1 MNKEPDVRWP
11 AEWEPQDAV
20 WLSWPHRRDLWQGG
34 LDELQ
39 QTYGSVAAA
48 IAPHALVCV
57 NAAAPLH
64 PGVRQAMLA
73 AGVSEE
79 QFRLFNHPTNDVWC
93 RDHGPVFV
101 QDVKDGS
108 LMLADWQFNAWGGK
122 FAPWD
127 LDNGVPA
134 LIGAA
139 LGLPV
144 RSSSLI
150 LEGGAIEGNGDGLLV
165 TTESVLLNHNRNP
178 DWSRAMIEEELKRML
193 GVRAV
198 FWLGSGIEGDDTDGH
213 IDDMVRFVCRDAVV
227 SIVETDSSSPHY
239 RALAENNERLQ
250 DLRCVDGSGVEV
262 IPLPMPDPLHA
273 EDWRLDQLPASYA
286 NFLIVNEAVI
296 VPVFNQPRNDDR
308 ALGILR
314 ECFSGKQ
321 VIGVD
326 ARKLVLEGGALHCIT
341 QQQPGRGRRDCERRG
356 RNNGGCDSADG
367 KGRQRARAPRCRGAE
382 AGYFPL
388 PYQRCAAGE
397 GVH

>member
-1 MNKEPDVRWP
+1 
-11 AEWEPQDAV
+11 
-20 WLSWPHRRDLWQGG
+20 
-34 LDELQ
+34 
-39 QTYGSVAAA
+39 
-48 IAPHALVCV
+48 
-57 NAAAPLH
+57 
-64 PGVRQAMLA
+64 
-73 AGVSEE
+73 
-79 QFRLFNHPTNDVWC
+79 
-93 RDHGPVFV
+93 
-101 QDVKDGS
+101 
-108 LMLADWQFNAWGGK
+108 
-122 FAPWD
+122 
-127 LDNGVPA
+127 
-134 LIGAA
+134 
-139 LGLPV
+139 
-144 RSSSLI
+144 
-150 LEGGAIEGNGDGLLV
+150 V
-165 TTESVLLNHNRNP
+165 TTESVLLNPNRNP
-178 DWSRAMIEEELKRML
+178 DWNRAMIEEELKRML

-326 ARKLVLEGGALHCIT
+326 ARKLVLEGGAIHCIT
-341 QQQPGRGRRDCERRG
+341 QQQPRP
-356 RNNGGCDSADG
+356 G
-367 KGRQRARAPRCRGAE
+367 K
-382 AGYFPL
+382 
-388 PYQRCAAGE
+388 E
-397 GVH
+397 GL

>member
-1 MNKEPDVRWP
+1 M
-11 AEWEPQDAV
+11 
-20 WLSWPHRRDLWQGG
+20 G
-34 LDELQ
+34 
-39 QTYGSVAAA
+39 
-48 IAPHALVCV
+48 
-57 NAAAPLH
+57 
-64 PGVRQAMLA
+64 RQI
-73 AGVSEE
+73 
-79 QFRLFNHPTNDVWC
+79 C
-93 RDHGPVFV
+93 
-101 QDVKDGS
+101 
-108 LMLADWQFNAWGGK
+108 
-122 FAPWD
+122 PWD

-165 TTESVLLNHNRNP
+165 TTESVLLNPNRNP

-326 ARKLVLEGGALHCIT
+326 ARKLVLEGGAIHCIT
-341 QQQPGRGRRDCERRG
+341 QQQPRP
-356 RNNGGCDSADG
+356 G
-367 KGRQRARAPRCRGAE
+367 K
-382 AGYFPL
+382 
-388 PYQRCAAGE
+388 E
-397 GVH
+397 GL